1 VEVHTEAAEP
11 LLSYDG
17 AVPDRL
23 AELVKYDFSCTPDDT
38 RRSAARIPG
47 ARVTIMPGTSP

>member
-38 RRSAARIPG
+38 RRTAARIPG